1 MLYHLLFPLA
11 KSFGAFNVFRY
22 VTFRTAGAFLTALV
36 VTLLFGPAIIEKLT
50 AMRARQVVRE
60 DGPQSHLKK
69 AGTPTMGGV
78 LILLAVTAATLLWAQ
93 LTNRF
98 IWLALL
104 TMLAMGAVGFVD
116 DYLKLSRGNAV
127 GLRPRQKFF
136 WQVAIGL
143 AVGTYLYVF
152 PTDAFTSKLAIP
164 FLKNWMPEFG
174 IGYIPFAMLVL
185 VGCSNAV
192 NLTDGLDGLAIVPT
206 MMAAATFTFFA
217 YVAGNAV
224 IARYLQVIFVRGASE
239 LPVFAAALV
248 GASLGFL
255 WYNAHPAQV
264 FMGDT
269 GSLALGAALA
279 TVALVTKNELLLVL
293 AGGCFVV
300 EALSVIIQV
309 FWFRR
314 TGKRIFRMAPIHHHY
329 ELNGLSE
336 PKIIV
341 RFWIISFVLQVV
353 ALTTL
358 KLR

>member
-1 MLYHLLFPLA
+1 VLYHLLFPLT
-11 KSFGAFNVFRY
+11 KFFGAFNVFRY

-104 TMLAMGAVGFVD
+104 TTLAMGAVGFVD

-127 GLRPRQKFF
+127 GLRARQKFF

-164 FLKNWMPEFG
+164 FLKNWMPELG
-174 IGYIPFAMLVL
+174 IAYIPFAMLVL

-206 MMAAATFTFFA
+206 LMAAATFTFFA

-224 IARYLQVIFVRGASE
+224 MARYLQVIFVRGASE

-314 TGKRIFRMAPIHHHY
+314 TGKRVFRMAPIHHHY

>member
-1 MLYHLLFPLA
+1 MFYHLLYPLA
-11 KSFGAFNVFRY
+11 KTIGPLNVFRY
-22 VTFRTAGAFLTALV
+22 VTFRTAGAFLTALLI
-36 VTLLFGPAIIEKLT
+36 TMILGPVIIRKLSELK
-50 AMRARQVVRE
+50 AGQVVRE
-60 DGPQSHLKK
+60 DGPQGHLKK

-78 LILLAVTAATLLWAQ
+78 LILLSVVTATLLWAQ
-93 LTNRF
+93 LSNRF
-98 IWLALL
+98 IWLSLYATVGL
-104 TMLAMGAVGFVD
+104 GAVGFLD
-116 DYLKLSRGNAV
+116 DYLKLRRASSA
-127 GLRPRQKFF
+127 GLSPRQKFF
-136 WQVAIGL
+136 WQILLGL
-143 AVGTYLYVF
+143 SVGAYLYFYPVD
-152 PTDAFTSKLAIP
+152 TFTTKLAIP
-164 FLKNWMPEFG
+164 FVKGWLPELG
-174 IGYIPFAMLVL
+174 IAYIAFAMVVI

-206 MMAAATFTFFA
+206 LMAAATFTLFA
-217 YVAGNAV
+217 YVAGHAA

-239 LPVFAAALV
+239 LPVFGGALV

-269 GSLALGAALA
+269 GSLALGGALA
-279 TVALVTKNELLLVL
+279 TVALITKNELLLIV

-300 EALSVIIQV
+300 EALSVIIQI
-309 FWFRR
+309 FWYRR

-341 RFWIISFVLQVV
+341 RFWIVSFVLQVV

>member
-1 MLYHLLFPLA
+1 
-11 KSFGAFNVFRY
+11 
-22 VTFRTAGAFLTALV
+22 
-36 VTLLFGPAIIEKLT
+36 
-50 AMRARQVVRE
+50 
-60 DGPQSHLKK
+60 
-69 AGTPTMGGV
+69 
-78 LILLAVTAATLLWAQ
+78 
-93 LTNRF
+93 
-98 IWLALL
+98 
-104 TMLAMGAVGFVD
+104 
-116 DYLKLSRGNAV
+116 
-127 GLRPRQKFF
+127 
-136 WQVAIGL
+136 
-143 AVGTYLYVF
+143 
-152 PTDAFTSKLAIP
+152 
-164 FLKNWMPEFG
+164 
-174 IGYIPFAMLVL
+174 
-185 VGCSNAV
+185 
-192 NLTDGLDGLAIVPT
+192 
-206 MMAAATFTFFA
+206 
-217 YVAGNAV
+217 
-224 IARYLQVIFVRGASE
+224 VIFVRGASE

-314 TGKRIFRMAPIHHHY
+314 TGKRLFRMAPIHHHY

-341 RFWIISFVLQVV
+341 RFWIVSFVLQVV

>member
-1 MLYHLLFPLA
+1 
-11 KSFGAFNVFRY
+11 
-22 VTFRTAGAFLTALV
+22 
-36 VTLLFGPAIIEKLT
+36 
-50 AMRARQVVRE
+50 
-60 DGPQSHLKK
+60 
-69 AGTPTMGGV
+69 MGGV
-78 LILLAVTAATLLWAQ
+78 LILLAVATATLLWAQ
-93 LTNRF
+93 LSNRF
-98 IWLALL
+98 IWLALYTTVGL
-104 TMLAMGAVGFVD
+104 GLVGFLD
-116 DYLKLSRGNAV
+116 DYLKLRRETSV
-127 GLRPRQKFF
+127 GLTPRQKFF
-136 WQVAIGL
+136 WQILLGL
-143 AVGTYLYVF
+143 TVGGYLYAF
-152 PTDAFTSKLAIP
+152 PVDTFTTRLAIP
-164 FLKNWMPEFG
+164 FVKSWLPELG
-174 IGYIPFAMLVL
+174 LGYIVFAMVVI

-206 MMAAATFTFFA
+206 LMTAATFTLLA
-217 YVAGNAV
+217 YVAGHAA

-269 GSLALGAALA
+269 GSLALGGALA
-279 TVALVTKNELLLVL
+279 TVALITKHELILVV

-300 EALSVIIQV
+300 EALSVILQIA
-309 FWFRR
+309 WYRR

-329 ELNGLSE
+329 ELNGLPE

-341 RFWIISFVLQVV
+341 RFWIVSFVLQVV

>member
-1 MLYHLLFPLA
+1 MLYHILVPLA
-11 KSFGAFNVFRY
+11 KDLVALNVFRY
-22 VTFRTAGAFLTALV
+22 VTFRTAGAFLTALLI
-36 VTLLFGPAIIEKLT
+36 TLLLGPKVIEKL
-50 AMRARQVVRE
+50 ASLRAGQVVRE

-93 LTNRF
+93 LNNRF

-104 TMLAMGAVGFVD
+104 ATLAMGAVGFFD
-116 DYLKLSRGNAV
+116 DYLKVTRGTSV
-127 GLRPRQKFF
+127 GLRPRQKFA
-136 WQVAIGL
+136 WQVGIGL
-143 AVGTYLYVF
+143 AVGLYLYLF
-152 PTDAFTSKLAIP
+152 PVDAFTTKLAIP
-164 FLKNWMPEFG
+164 FLKRWMPEFG
-174 IGYIPFAMLVL
+174 ILYIAFAMFVI

-206 MMAAATFTFFA
+206 LMVAATFTLLA
-217 YVAGNAV
+217 YVAGHAA

-269 GSLALGAALA
+269 GSLALGTALA
-279 TVALVTKNELLLVL
+279 TMALVTKNELVLVL

-309 FWFRR
+309 VWYKR
-314 TGKRIFRMAPIHHHY
+314 TGQRVFRMAPIHHHY
-329 ELNGLSE
+329 ELNGLPE

-341 RFWIISFVLQVV
+341 RFWIVSFVLQVIS
-353 ALTTL
+353 LTTL

>member
-11 KSFGAFNVFRY
+11 KFTGAFNVFRY
-22 VTFRTAGAFLTALV
+22 VTFRTAGAFLTALAIAW
-36 VTLLFGPAIIEKLT
+36 LLGPRVIEKLG
-50 AMRARQVVRE
+50 AMRARQVVRD

-78 LILLAVTAATLLWAQ
+78 LILLAVTVSTLLWAQ

-104 TMLAMGAVGFVD
+104 ATLAMGAVGFAD
-116 DYLKLSRGNAV
+116 DYLKVTRGTSV
-127 GLRPRQKFF
+127 GLRPRQKLV
-136 WQVAIGL
+136 WQFAIGL
-143 AVGTYLYVF
+143 AVGTYLYLF
-152 PTDAFTSKLAIP
+152 PADAFTTKLAIP
-164 FLKNWMPEFG
+164 FLKRWIPELGFA
-174 IGYIPFAMLVL
+174 YIAFAMLVI

-206 MMAAATFTFFA
+206 LMAAATFTLLA
-217 YVAGNAV
+217 YVAGNA
-224 IARYLQVIFVRGASE
+224 IMAHYLQVIFVRGASE

-269 GSLALGAALA
+269 GSLALGGALA
-279 TVALVTKNELLLVL
+279 TVALITKNELVLVV

-309 FWFRR
+309 FWYKR
-314 TGKRIFRMAPIHHHY
+314 TGQRVFRMAPIHHHY
-329 ELNGLSE
+329 ELNGLPES
-336 PKIIV
+336 KIIV
-341 RFWIISFVLQVV
+341 RFWIVSFVLQII

>member
-36 VTLLFGPAIIEKLT
+36 VTLLFGPGIIEKLT

-104 TMLAMGAVGFVD
+104 TTLAMGAVGFVD

-164 FLKNWMPEFG
+164 FLKNWMPELG
-174 IGYIPFAMLVL
+174 IAYIPFAMLVL

-206 MMAAATFTFFA
+206 LMAAATFTFFA

-224 IARYLQVIFVRGASE
+224 MARYLQVIFVRGASE

-314 TGKRIFRMAPIHHHY
+314 TGKRVFRMAPIHHHY

>member
-1 MLYHLLFPLA
+1 MLYHLLVPLA
-11 KSFGAFNVFRY
+11 KFIGPLNVFRY

-36 VTLLFGPAIIEKLT
+36 VSLLLGPAVIRTLSD
-50 AMRARQVVRE
+50 MRARQVIRE
-60 DGPQSHLKK
+60 DGPQIHLKK

-78 LILLAVTAATLLWAQ
+78 LILLAIASATLLWAQ

-98 IWLALL
+98 IWLTLL
-104 TMLAMGAVGFVD
+104 STLAMGAVGFAD
-116 DYLKLSRGNAV
+116 DYLKLKRANTV

-136 WQVAIGL
+136 WQILIGL
-143 AVGTYLYVF
+143 LVGAYLYLF
-152 PTDAFTSKLAIP
+152 PADVVATKLAIP
-164 FLKNWMPEFG
+164 FFKRWLPELG
-174 IGYIPFAMLVL
+174 VWYILFAMFVL

-206 MMAAATFTFFA
+206 LMAAATFTLLA
-217 YVAGNAV
+217 YVAGHAAL
-224 IARYLQVIFVRGASE
+224 ARYLQVIFVKGASE
-239 LPVFAAALV
+239 LPIFAAAMV

-255 WYNAHPAQV
+255 WFNAHPAQV

-269 GSLALGAALA
+269 GSLALGGALA
-279 TVALVTKNELLLVL
+279 TLALITKNELVLVM

-309 FWFRR
+309 FWFKR
-314 TGKRIFRMAPIHHHY
+314 TGRRVFRMAPIHHHY
-329 ELNGLSE
+329 ELNGLPE

-341 RFWIISFVLQVV
+341 RFWIVSFVLQVI

>member
-1 MLYHLLFPLA
+1 VLYHILVPLA
-11 KSFGAFNVFRY
+11 KFIGPLNVFRY
-22 VTFRTAGAFLTALV
+22 VTFRTAGAFLTALALAW
-36 VTLLFGPAIIEKLT
+36 LLGPRVIEKLG
-50 AMRARQVVRE
+50 AMRARQVVRD

-78 LILLAVTAATLLWAQ
+78 LILLAVVASTLLWAQ

-98 IWLALL
+98 IWLAVLA
-104 TMLAMGAVGFVD
+104 TLAMGAVGFAD
-116 DYLKLSRGNAV
+116 DYLKVTRGTSV
-127 GLRPRQKFF
+127 GLRPRQKLV
-136 WQVAIGL
+136 WQFAIGL
-143 AVGTYLYVF
+143 AVGAYLYLF
-152 PTDAFTSKLAIP
+152 PADAFTTKLAIP
-164 FLKNWMPEFG
+164 FLKRWIPELGFA
-174 IGYIPFAMLVL
+174 YIAFAMLVI

-206 MMAAATFTFFA
+206 LMAAATFTLLA

-224 IARYLQVIFVRGASE
+224 MAHYLQVIYVRGASE
-239 LPVFAAALV
+239 LPIFAAALV

-269 GSLALGAALA
+269 GSLALGGALA
-279 TVALVTKNELLLVL
+279 TVALITKNELVLVV

-309 FWFRR
+309 FWYKR
-314 TGKRIFRMAPIHHHY
+314 TGQRIFRMAPIHHHY
-329 ELNGLSE
+329 ELNGLPES
-336 PKIIV
+336 KIIV
-341 RFWIISFVLQVV
+341 RFWIVSFVLQII

>member
-1 MLYHLLFPLA
+1 MLYHLLVPLA
-11 KSFGAFNVFRY
+11 KTFGPLNVFRY
-22 VTFRTAGAFLTALV
+22 VTFRTAGAFLTALLV
-36 VTLLFGPAIIEKLT
+36 SLLLGPIVIRKL
-50 AMRARQVVRE
+50 AALRARQVVRV
-60 DGPQSHLKK
+60 DGPQNHLKK

-78 LILLAVTAATLLWAQ
+78 LILLSITSATLLWAQ

-98 IWLALL
+98 IWLTLFA
-104 TMLAMGAVGFVD
+104 TLAMGAVGFAD
-116 DYLKLSRGNAV
+116 DFLKVRRANSV

-136 WQVAIGL
+136 WQILIGL
-143 AVGTYLYVF
+143 LVGTYLYLF
-152 PTDAFTSKLAIP
+152 PADLFATKLAIP
-164 FLKNWMPEFG
+164 FFKRWLPELGVWF
-174 IGYIPFAMLVL
+174 ILFAMVVL

-206 MMAAATFTFFA
+206 LMAAATFTLFA
-217 YVAGNAV
+217 YIAGHAAL
-224 IARYLQVIFVRGASE
+224 ARYLQVIFVKGASE
-239 LPVFAAALV
+239 LPIFAAAMV

-255 WYNAHPAQV
+255 WFNAHPAQV

-269 GSLALGAALA
+269 GSLALGGALA
-279 TVALVTKNELLLVL
+279 TLALITKNELVLVM

-309 FWFRR
+309 FWFKR
-314 TGKRIFRMAPIHHHY
+314 TGRRVFRMAPIHHHY
-329 ELNGLSE
+329 ELNGLPE

-341 RFWIISFVLQVV
+341 RFWIVSFILQVI

>member
-1 MLYHLLFPLA
+1 MLYHILVPLA
-11 KSFGAFNVFRY
+11 KSFIAFNVFRY
-22 VTFRTAGAFLTALV
+22 VTFRTAGAFLTALAIAW
-36 VTLLFGPAIIEKLT
+36 LLGPRIIEKLG
-50 AMRARQVVRE
+50 AMRARQVVRD

-104 TMLAMGAVGFVD
+104 TTLALGGVGFAD
-116 DYLKLSRGNAV
+116 DYLKVTRGTSV
-127 GLRPRQKFF
+127 GLRPRQKLV
-136 WQVAIGL
+136 WQLAIGL
-143 AVGTYLYVF
+143 AVGAYLCLF
-152 PTDAFTSKLAIP
+152 PTDAYTTKLAIP
-164 FLKNWMPEFG
+164 FLKRWMPELG
-174 IGYIPFAMLVL
+174 AAYVAFAMLVI

-206 MMAAATFTFFA
+206 LMAAATFTLLA

-224 IARYLQVIFVRGASE
+224 MAHYLQVIFVRGSSE

-269 GSLALGAALA
+269 GSLALGGALA
-279 TVALVTKNELLLVL
+279 TVALITKNELVLVV

-309 FWFRR
+309 FWYKQ
-314 TGKRIFRMAPIHHHY
+314 TGQRVFRMAPIHHHY
-329 ELNGLSE
+329 ELNGLPES
-336 PKIIV
+336 KIIV
-341 RFWIISFVLQVV
+341 RFWIVSFVLQII

>member
-1 MLYHLLFPLA
+1 VLYHLLVPLA
-11 KSFGAFNVFRY
+11 KFLGPLNVFRY
-22 VTFRTAGAFLTALV
+22 VTFRTAGAFLTALLI
-36 VTLLFGPAIIEKLT
+36 TLLLGPKIIDKLS

-60 DGPQSHLKK
+60 DGPHSHLKK

-78 LILLAVTAATLLWAQ
+78 LILLAVTSATLLWAQ

-104 TMLAMGAVGFVD
+104 ATLAMGAVGFLD
-116 DYLKLSRGNAV
+116 DYLKVTRANSV
-127 GLRPRQKFF
+127 GLRPRQKFA

-143 AVGTYLYVF
+143 AVGFYLYLF
-152 PTDAFTSKLAIP
+152 PSDEFTTRLAIP
-164 FLKNWMPEFG
+164 FLKRWMPELGIAYAAFG
-174 IGYIPFAMLVL
+174 MLVI

-206 MMAAATFTFFA
+206 LMAAATFTLFA
-217 YVAGNAV
+217 YVAGHAV
-224 IARYLQVIFVRGASE
+224 LARYLQVIFVRGASE

-269 GSLALGAALA
+269 GSLALGGALA
-279 TVALVTKNELLLVL
+279 TVALITKNELVLVV

-309 FWFRR
+309 FWYRR
-314 TGKRIFRMAPIHHHY
+314 TGQRVFRMAPIHHHY
-329 ELNGLSE
+329 ELNGLPE

-341 RFWIISFVLQVV
+341 RFWIVSFVLQVIS
-353 ALTTL
+353 LTTL